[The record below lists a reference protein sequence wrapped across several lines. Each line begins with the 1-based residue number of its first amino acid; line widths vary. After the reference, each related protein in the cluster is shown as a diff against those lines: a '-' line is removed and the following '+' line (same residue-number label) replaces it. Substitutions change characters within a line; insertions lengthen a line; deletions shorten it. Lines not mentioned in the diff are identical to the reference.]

1 MFEPAELVK
10 YKDKAIELVMGYL
23 PSVVLA
29 ILTLIV
35 GLWIVKLIQ
44 KGIAKALKHRGVD
57 ETLAP
62 FLMSLSGWLL
72 KAVVVISVAS
82 IVGVQTTSFVAVL
95 GAAGL
100 AVGLALQ
107 GSLSNFAGGV
117 LILIFRP
124 YEVGHLIDAQG
135 HIGVVKEIQI
145 FTTTLVNAQ
154 NRRII
159 IPNGALSNGSIVNY
173 TVEGTARVDVPIG
186 IEYGADIEKAR
197 RVLLDLLAKDE
208 RVLEDPKATV
218 VVTELADSSVN
229 LSVRP
234 FAKVE
239 DYWGVFCDTL
249 EQGKAALEAAG
260 IGIPFPQRD
269 VHLYQAS

>member
-1 MFEPAELVK
+1 V
-10 YKDKAIELVMGYL
+10 
-23 PSVVLA
+23 
-29 ILTLIV
+29 
-35 GLWIVKLIQ
+35 IQ
-44 KGIAKALKHRGVD
+44 KGIGKALRHRGVD

-62 FLMSLSGWLL
+62 FLMNLSGWLL

-82 IVGVQTTSFVAVL
+82 IVGVQTTSFVAIL

-124 YEVGHLIDAQG
+124 YEVGHFIEAQG
-135 HIGVVKEIQI
+135 HKGVVKEIQI
-145 FTTTLVNAQ
+145 FTTTLVNPQ
-154 NRRII
+154 NRRIV
-159 IPNGALSNGSIVNY
+159 IPNGALSNGSITNY
-173 TVEGTARVDVPIG
+173 TVEGTARVDIAIG

-197 RVLLDLLAKDE
+197 QVLLDLLAKDP
-208 RVLEDPKATV
+208 RVLKDPEAAV

-229 LSVRP
+229 LAVRP
-234 FAKVE
+234 WAKVD
-239 DYWGVFCDTL
+239 DYWGVFCDTR
-249 EQGKAALEAAG
+249 EKGKLALESAG

-269 VHLYQAS
+269 VHLYQNK

>member
-1 MFEPAELVK
+1 MFEPSELMK
-10 YKDKAIELVMGYL
+10 YKDKAVELVLGYL
-23 PSVVLA
+23 PNAVLA

-35 GLWIVKLIQ
+35 GLWVVKLIQ
-44 KGIAKALKHRGVD
+44 KGIGRALKHRGVD

-72 KAVVVISVAS
+72 KAVVIISVAS
-82 IVGVQTTSFVAVL
+82 IVGVQTTSFVAIL

-124 YEVGHLIDAQG
+124 YEVGHFIEAQG
-135 HIGVVKEIQI
+135 HKGVVKEIQI
-145 FTTTLVNAQ
+145 FTTTLINPQ
-154 NRRII
+154 NRRIV
-159 IPNGALSNGSIVNY
+159 IPNGALSNGSIMNY
-173 TVEGTARVDVPIG
+173 TVEGTARVDVAIG
-186 IEYGADIEKAR
+186 IEYGADIDKAR
-197 RVLLDLLAKDE
+197 QVLLDLLAKDE
-208 RVLEDPKATV
+208 RVLREPAAVV

-229 LSVRP
+229 LAVRSW
-234 FAKVE
+234 AKVD

-249 EQGKAALEAAG
+249 EKGKVALEGAG

-269 VHLYQAS
+269 VHLYQNG